1 MERQSAVDWLIDE
14 MFKQGYF
21 DGNKPLSYTNLDHLQ
36 NEARKIEI
44 EQQNRL
50 IDMALD
56 AFVMINNLETNKRN
70 G

>member
-1 MERQSAVDWLIDE
+1 MGRQSAVDWLIDE

>member
-1 MERQSAVDWLIDE
+1 MGRQSAVDWLIDE

-21 DGNKPLSYTNLDHLQ
+21 YGNKPLSYTNLDHLQ

>member
-1 MERQSAVDWLIDE
+1 MGRQSVVDWLIDE

>member
-56 AFVMINNLETNKRN
+56 AFVMINN
-70 G
+70 